1 MANEGHYYKLTFR
14 VLQSSESGSTPT
26 ARVYSIVTCTGE
38 KWRGLIKNGDKVP
51 IVTGS
56 NGKDTEYQYLE
67 VGTDIDARSSSDD
80 NNEFQADVT
89 ANISSVTRH
98 DTIEES
104 SEPVIRQSNWNSRVT
119 VPIGKPTIIFSSDN
133 VSDKGKTELELTA
146 TPIK

>member
-1 MANEGHYYKLTFR
+1 
-14 VLQSSESGSTPT
+14 
-26 ARVYSIVTCTGE
+26 
-38 KWRGLIKNGDKVP
+38 
-51 IVTGS
+51 
-56 NGKDTEYQYLE
+56 
-67 VGTDIDARSSSDD
+67 
-80 NNEFQADVT
+80 
-89 ANISSVTRH
+89 VTRH